1 MVYYLFD
8 NVGKNFNVSNYAHV
22 YCHTHL
28 KNILCYWSDNL
39 RNNSCST
46 IQQLKILESHQ
57 AKY

>member
-28 KNILCYWSDNL
+28 K
-39 RNNSCST
+39 
-46 IQQLKILESHQ
+46 
-57 AKY
+57 KYFVLLVWHFMKQFM